1 MAGTKLIAHG
11 AGFDLAGRQRGD
23 RHRVCLEPLPLE
35 LLVPAS
41 SSPMTFLI
49 RDLISGKYEE
59 PLLEGNQDEAVRAD
73 GSAGDGMN
81 ARLPRETSIRSCKLR
96 AR

>member
-1 MAGTKLIAHG
+1 LSGVLFYNRDVSVGLIGDHFPASHEAGQNG
-11 AGFDLAGRQRGD
+11 GFG
-23 RHRVCLEPLPLE
+23 